1 MSADFEKLRREY
13 KQKFLD
19 EKNMHPDPIVQ
30 FGEWFRLA
38 VDVGIDLPNAMVLAT
53 ASNEGKPAA
62 RFVLLKDYDKNGFV
76 FYTHSVSAK
85 GRQLEKNPQ
94 AALIFYWSNLDR
106 QVRIEGKAER
116 TSDREAD
123 EYFASR
129 PHDSRISAWAAPQS
143 SVIKNREYLESRVE
157 EFRQKFG
164 DGDVPRP
171 EDWVGYR
178 VIPVAVEFWQGRE
191 NRLHDRILYTLC
203 NGGRWNISRLA
214 P

>member
-1 MSADFEKLRREY
+1 MSAEFEKLRREY

-19 EKNMHPDPIVQ
+19 EKSMHPDPIVQ
-30 FGEWFRLA
+30 FGEWFQVA
-38 VDVGIDLPNAMVLAT
+38 VDAGIDLPNAMVLAT
-53 ASNEGKPAA
+53 ASKAGKPAA
-62 RFVLLKDYDKNGFV
+62 RFVLLKDYDENGFV

-85 GRQLEKNPQ
+85 GRQLEENPQ

-129 PHDSRISAWAAPQS
+129 PYDSRISAWAAPQS
-143 SVIKNREYLESRVE
+143 SVIENREYLEARVE
-157 EFRQKFG
+157 ELMQKFT
-164 DGDVPRP
+164 DDSVPRP

-178 VIPVAVEFWQGRE
+178 VVPDAVEFWQGRE
-191 NRLHDRILYTLC
+191 NRLHDRVLYTL
-203 NGGRWNISRLA
+203 GGDGKWHLARLA

>member
-1 MSADFEKLRREY
+1 MSTDFEKLRREY

-19 EKNMHPDPIVQ
+19 ENNMHPDPIVQ
-30 FGEWFRLA
+30 FGEWFQLA

-53 ASNEGKPAA
+53 ASKEGKPGA
-62 RFVLLKDYDKNGFV
+62 RFVLLKDFDKNGFV

-85 GRQLEKNPQ
+85 GRQLAENPQ

-106 QVRIEGKAER
+106 QVRIEGKVER
-116 TSDREAD
+116 VSDREAD

-129 PHDSRISAWAAPQS
+129 PYDSRISALAAPQS
-143 SVIKNREYLESRVE
+143 SVVENREYLESRVAE
-157 EFRQKFG
+157 LMQQFG
-164 DGDVPRP
+164 DGSVSRP

-178 VIPVAVEFWQGRE
+178 VVPDAVEFWQGRE
-191 NRLHDRILYTLC
+191 NRLHDRILYTLA
-203 NGGRWNISRLA
+203 GDAIWNMARLA